1 MARRQLGPALLAAV
15 IIGGLFIGAIH
26 AITDTGP
33 DW

>member
-1 MARRQLGPALLAAV
+1 MRPVIATALLAAV